1 MESISSDKTGRTSSG
16 GVWIAR
22 LLLLAEVLAALF
34 FVGRQLQPLWHDRW
48 AQDDAYI
55 SFRYAKHFV
64 EGHGLVY
71 NIGQRVEGYTNFLW
85 TMLSAVPLAIGA
97 PDPLPFLQAV
107 SLALWIASYL
117 LLLALGIR
125 LFREGVWIAPVALV
139 PLTYHWSYNMWFF
152 SGMEVSLVSFWIIAA
167 LFFFS
172 LDPEKHPAALAWAAL
187 CGVGLAMT
195 RADGLIPFAGLAL
208 AGLALYW
215 PRLVRDRQWRRY
227 LVYPALPFLVI
238 YLPYTLWRIDYYG
251 SFFPNTYYA
260 KVAYLTFYTRGW
272 EYLSGY
278 FKMYRFAPYLVFV
291 LGGAILARRGSARR
305 YLLGSLL
312 VTASDFFYVVR
323 VGGDFMEWRFVTPVS
338 GVLYPAIVIGAS
350 VCTQR
355 LLSLVARRWRSVSSA
370 PGLSLAGWVVGFG
383 VLIPVA
389 LATLRGGQTAR
400 TTAGPMQETIALLR
414 RYCDPKDLD
423 WGEAG
428 KLFDQVL
435 PKNVTIATT
444 SAGII
449 PFYCDR
455 PCLDLHG
462 LNDPQIA
469 HMPIDPN
476 NRGRVGHEHWL
487 SDYNQIRARGVDI
500 YLYWVDYPKP
510 YPTSLITPAR
520 PNLETVSARLPN
532 GHYIEFLIL
541 NHKHVDVQ
549 ALRKDKRLVFYGDVK
564 MASDRLIYALRDRF
578 SGYDLVDLLDPEAD
592 PSKTLHAFEEL
603 YAPNTPHLHNYHPK
617 VLAYLPPNETI
628 SLYEVGR
635 RIGYQARWKVLNV
648 SAEKDLVMVVRYDH
662 TGDGIYDLEVNG
674 HKVTEQLRLPHGPEG
689 WDEAAITIP
698 AAILIKGTN
707 QFLLKRSPESPAD
720 SEFYHFWFL
729 QPTSPAAQPEP
740 APTAAQTPR

>member
-1 MESISSDKTGRTSSG
+1 MESIWSDKTEPASSWSAWL
-16 GVWIAR
+16 VR
-22 LLLLAEVLAALF
+22 LLLSAQVLAALF
-34 FVGRQLQPLWHDRW
+34 FVGRQLEPLWHDRW

-55 SFRYAKHFV
+55 SFRYAKHLV

-85 TMLSAVPLAIGA
+85 TMLSAIPLAIGA
-97 PDPLPFLQAV
+97 PDPLPFMHAV
-107 SLALWIASYL
+107 SLALWVASYL

-152 SGMEVSLVSFWIIAA
+152 SAMEVPLVSFWIIAA

-172 LDPEKHPAALAWAAL
+172 FDPEEHPTALAWAAL

-195 RADGLIPFAGLAL
+195 RADGLIPVAGLAL
-208 AGLALYW
+208 AGLALYGR
-215 PRLVRDRQWRRY
+215 RLIRDRQWRRY
-227 LVYPALPFLVI
+227 LLYPALPFLVI
-238 YLPYTLWRIDYYG
+238 YLPYTLWRVTYYG

-278 FKMYRFAPYLVFV
+278 FEMYRFAPYLAFV
-291 LGGAILARRGSARR
+291 VVGALLARRGSTRR

-350 VCTQR
+350 VSAQR
-355 LLSLVARRWRSVSSA
+355 LLSFAVRRWRSVSSA
-370 PGLSLAGWVVGFG
+370 PGLALAGWAAGLA
-383 VLIPVA
+383 VLTPFT
-389 LATLRGGQTAR
+389 LATVRGGQTAR
-400 TTAGPMQETIALLR
+400 TTTGPMQETIALLR
-414 RYCDPKDLD
+414 RYCDPKDLN

-469 HMPIDPN
+469 HTPVDPN

-510 YPTSLITPAR
+510 YPTSLITPAK
-520 PNLETVSARLPN
+520 PNLETVSARLPD
-532 GHYIEFLIL
+532 GRYIEFLIL
-541 NHKHVDVQ
+541 NHSHVDMQ
-549 ALRKDKRLVFYGDVK
+549 ALRRDKRLVFYGDIK
-564 MASDRLIYALRDRF
+564 MSSDKLIYALRDRF
-578 SGYDLVDLLDPEAD
+578 SGYDLVDLLDPENDA
-592 PSKTLHAFEEL
+592 SKTVHGFEEI
-603 YAPNTPHLHNYHPK
+603 YAPNAPHVHNYHPK
-617 VLAYLPPNETI
+617 VLTYRAPNQAI
-628 SLYEVGR
+628 SLYDVGR
-635 RIGYQARWKVLNV
+635 RISYQARWKVLNV
-648 SAEKDLVMVVRYDH
+648 SAQKDLVMVVRYDH

-674 HKVTEQLRLPHGPEG
+674 HTVAEPLRLPYGPER

-698 AAILIKGTN
+698 ASLLVEGTN
-707 QFLLKRSPESPAD
+707 QFLLKRSPASTAD

-729 QPTSPAAQPEP
+729 QPA
-740 APTAAQTPR
+740 TAAPAEQETGVPG